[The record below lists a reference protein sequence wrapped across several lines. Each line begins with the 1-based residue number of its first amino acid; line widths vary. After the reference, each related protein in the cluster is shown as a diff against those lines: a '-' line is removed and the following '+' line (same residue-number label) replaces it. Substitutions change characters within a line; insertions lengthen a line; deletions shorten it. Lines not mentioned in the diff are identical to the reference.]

1 MADQVKIIPTQ
12 PGKDILAEIGSIVAV
27 ATGAAQGCLNCTLHD
42 ASKARH
48 EPIPGRLIAAGQFAL
63 LKAVGHAG
71 IPYRWLTIPIRR
83 FGRKY
88 PQRAQP
94 FDWLYLVTLLGCAPF
109 SGGGKS
115 LGGRSW
121 KIRLRVGITAIFL
134 GTMVPLIA
142 GLVGY
147 IFVRNTELALRVAD
161 EAMDRTAQEVI
172 GEIQRI
178 LAQNQAV
185 AEVAAA
191 AGALAP
197 DRFGTDAVL
206 PMFGE
211 VLEANP
217 LLYSVY
223 AGFEQD
229 GIFNQTIRLPHGS
242 TAPFGLFRRPPPP
255 ETERVYRAIRLEQG
269 ERIDQFRY
277 RALNGRELHTEEGPA
292 SYDPR
297 QRPWYQAAQQSREAI
312 ISPAYVFASS
322 GEPGFTLSRRFLHR
336 DGTLNGVVG
345 VDITLRA
352 LSNFLAQRR
361 LPDGG
366 TVFVVDQ
373 NDTLVGYP
381 SLGAMLGGQDGKVVL
396 YKVDQFAAAPQV
408 SAAFRE
414 WRLTNRRSFTFHDP
428 ATATDYLATFV
439 PVATT
444 TDVPWVTAVVVPLD
458 AFVGRIRDVTLS
470 LAIASLLVI
479 ALAVMA
485 VIHISRLL
493 TRPIHDVV
501 QETERIRRFDLSGE
515 FRTDS
520 NIVEIRTL
528 ARSVQAM
535 KNALHSFSLFVPK
548 DIVRDLIVRGDTANL
563 GGQRRQVTILFSDI
577 ENFTGISEHLPP
589 EAVMQYL
596 SDYFEALN
604 RPIHDHDGVVDKFIG
619 DAIMAIWNAPREDD
633 DHIAHACLAALAC
646 RAVSEQ
652 RRHRAIAAAQPAFRT
667 RFGLH
672 VGEAVV
678 GTVGS
683 LDRMQF
689 TVLGA
694 NVNLASRVEALN
706 KHYGTDILVTA
717 PVELAVRERF
727 ILVPIDIVQPVGVA
741 QPVELFALLGPAD
754 DRESGELA
762 MWRQIIGLFRAGDW
776 VRCLALLERF
786 SADQLPSEVVA
797 LYHQRCISLI
807 ASPPVNWTP
816 VIIFTAK

>member
-1 MADQVKIIPTQ
+1 MR
-12 PGKDILAEIGSIVAV
+12 G
-27 ATGAAQGCLNCTLHD
+27 
-42 ASKARH
+42 
-48 EPIPGRLIAAGQFAL
+48 
-63 LKAVGHAG
+63 
-71 IPYRWLTIPIRR
+71 
-83 FGRKY
+83 
-88 PQRAQP
+88 
-94 FDWLYLVTLLGCAPF
+94 LV
-109 SGGGKS
+109 
-115 LGGRSW
+115 W

-211 VLEANP
+211 VLDANP

-229 GIFNQTIRLPHGS
+229 GIFNQTIRLPSGS
-242 TAPFGLFRRPPPP
+242 TAPFGLFRQPPPTD
-255 ETERVYRAIRLEQG
+255 TERVYRAIRLEQG

-277 RALNGRELHTEEGPA
+277 RAIDGRTLHSEEGPA

-297 QRPWYQAAQQSREAI
+297 QRPWYQAARDSREAI

-336 DGTLNGVVG
+336 DGALNGVVG
-345 VDITLRA
+345 VDITLRT
-352 LSNFLAQRR
+352 LSDFLAQRR
-361 LPDGG
+361 LPGGG

-396 YKVDQFAAAPQV
+396 HKVDQFAAAPQV
-408 SAAFRE
+408 ATAFRE

-428 ATATDYLATFV
+428 VTATDYLATFV

-444 TDVPWVTAVVVPLD
+444 TDVPWMTGVVVPME
-458 AFVGRIRDVTLS
+458 AFVGRIRDVTISLS
-470 LAIASLLVI
+470 IASLLII
-479 ALAVMA
+479 ALAVMM

-535 KNALHSFSLFVPK
+535 KNALHSFSVFVPK
-548 DIVRDLIVRGDTANL
+548 DIVRDLIARGDTANL

-577 ENFTGISEHLPP
+577 ENFTGISEDLPP

-619 DAIMAIWNAPREDD
+619 DAIMAIWNAPRAD
-633 DHIAHACLAALAC
+633 DHHVAHACLAALAC

-652 RRHRAIAAAQPAFRT
+652 RRQVALATGQPAFRT

-706 KHYGTDILVTA
+706 KHYGTDILVTSQ
-717 PVELAVRERF
+717 VEQVVRDRF
-727 ILVPIDIVQPVGVA
+727 LLVPIDLVQPVGVV
-741 QPVELFALLGPAD
+741 QPVELFALLGENDGRHAD
-754 DRESGELA
+754 ALA
-762 MWRQIIGLFRAGDW
+762 TWRQIIGLFRAGDW
-776 VRCLALLERF
+776 VRCLALLDRF
-786 SADQLPSEVVA
+786 DSPLLPTDTLD
-797 LYHQRCISLI
+797 LYRQRCRRLI
-807 ASPPVNWTP
+807 DQPPTDWTA
-816 VIIFTAK
+816 VIAFTAK